1 MGPTPGRC
9 SPYNRVMTDLSASIA
24 ATNGDPDWPVDG
36 PEEGPVVV
44 LADTAGRLE
53 RGLVEAWVELHRPP
67 GSTVEVLRL
76 AGSRRRRF
84 GDRTDPRLA
93 TRLTAGDDPWVLPVR
108 PAWFPHD
115 RNGRRSAGWIDVLKL
130 GDPRDPDALRQ
141 RVILARWP
149 ERQRIV
155 VGPGA
160 RASTL
165 LTDYEASVEVQGL
178 VDFVTRRAWRALDI
192 SERRQRGNRYKV
204 PKFVAEDILARGA
217 FRDRV
222 VALGAERGMPA
233 PIALNR
239 ARRYLSEVAA
249 THSPFVIDLI
259 ANAIHW
265 LYRQGYGAILYDRE
279 QVRQVALLASEH
291 PVAFLPS
298 HRSNLDRLS
307 LQYLLWENDLP
318 PNHTAAGINM
328 NFFPV
333 GPLIRRT
340 GAFFIRRSFKDNELY
355 KFVLR
360 SYLDYLVEKRFP
372 LEWYMEGGRSR
383 SGKLLPPRYGIMAW
397 MVDAVNRGASED
409 LYLIPTTIVYDQLQ
423 DVADYAAEARGREK
437 RKESFGWVLSAA
449 RSLRRRYGNIHVRF
463 GEPISVAKEV
473 PAQVEGGESSIEV
486 QKLAFEVMYR
496 IGQITPVTPT
506 ALVAIALLEE
516 GGRGASLDE
525 LAARC
530 ALMDAFVEGHGLP
543 STERIRLEDRRE
555 VAHVLTQ
562 LEEHGSVSTYRG
574 GTDPVF
580 YLTPEQAIR
589 AAYYRNTVVHFFV
602 PGAIAELALLA
613 AIDGEDT
620 RARFWDE
627 VDRLRDL
634 FKFEFF
640 FAGRERF
647 ADEIGRMLADA
658 DPDWEMLIAS
668 GPDGARRLLERTG
681 LLRAHWALLP
691 FLDSYQV
698 VGDQLL
704 ERTTADFDEKAF
716 LQSAMR
722 RGEQYRLQQTVT
734 ADESVSL
741 VQFTSALRLAR
752 NRDLIDGGE
761 GATPDRLAFAD
772 EIRTVRSRALQIG
785 RVAADRRS

>member
-1 MGPTPGRC
+1 MD
-9 SPYNRVMTDLSASIA
+9 DLSGTGAAASV
-24 ATNGDPDWPVDG
+24 DPGWPADG
-36 PEEGPVVV
+36 PREGPVVV
-44 LADTAGRLE
+44 LADTSGRLE
-53 RGLVEAWVELHRPP
+53 RGLVESWVERHRPP
-67 GSTVEVLRL
+67 GTTVQVIRL

-93 TRLTAGDDPWVLPVR
+93 TRLTSGDDPWVLPVR
-108 PAWFPHD
+108 PAWFPHE
-115 RNGRRSAGWIDVLKL
+115 RNGRRSAGWTDVLKL
-130 GDPRDPDALRQ
+130 GDPRDPDAIRQ
-141 RVILARWP
+141 RVILTRWP
-149 ERQRIV
+149 ERQRII

-165 LTDYEASVEVQGL
+165 LADYEASVEVQGL
-178 VDFVTRRAWRALDI
+178 VDFVTRRAWRALDV

-204 PKFVAEDILARGA
+204 PKFVAEDILARSA

-222 VALGAERGMPA
+222 VAIGAEDGIPA
-233 PIALNR
+233 SVALNR
-239 ARRYLSEVAA
+239 ARRYLSEIAA

-279 QVRQVALLASEH
+279 QVRQVALLASEQ

-355 KFVLR
+355 KYVLR

-383 SGKLLPPRYGIMAW
+383 SGRLLPPRYGIMAW
-397 MVDAVNRGASED
+397 MVDAVKRGVTED
-409 LYLIPTTIVYDQLQ
+409 LYLVPTTIAYDQIQ

-437 RKESFGWVLSAA
+437 RKESFGWVLSAT

-463 GEPISVAKEV
+463 GEPISVAKEI
-473 PAQVEGGESSIEV
+473 PDHVEAGEASIEV

-506 ALVAIALLEE
+506 SLVAIALLEE
-516 GGRGASLDE
+516 GGRAASLDE

-530 ALMDAFVEGHGLP
+530 ALMDAYVERHGLP

-562 LEEHGSVSTYRG
+562 LEDHGSVSTYRG

-589 AAYYRNTVVHFFV
+589 AAYYRNTVIHFFV

-613 AIDGEDT
+613 AADTDDT
-620 RARFWDE
+620 RERFWDE
-627 VDRLRDL
+627 VDRMRDL

-647 ADEIGRMLADA
+647 VDEIGRLLTDA
-658 DPDWEMLIAS
+658 DPDWDRLLSS
-668 GPDGARRLLERTG
+668 GPEGTRRLLERTE

-691 FLDSYQV
+691 FLDSYQIV
-698 VGDQLL
+698 ADQLL
-704 ERTTADFDEKAF
+704 ERTAGEFEEKAF

-722 RGEQYRLQQTVT
+722 RGEQYRLQQSVT

-741 VQFTSALRLAR
+741 VQFKSALGLAR
-752 NRDLIDGGE
+752 NRRLVDGGE
-761 GATPDRLAFAD
+761 GTTPERLAFAE
-772 EIRTVRSRALQIG
+772 EIRVVRARARQIG
-785 RVAADRRS
+785 RMAADRRS